1 MPLLY
6 IVIFIVLIGSLT
18 FTARWLLRRIN
29 NRVWESKTIELGA
42 VALPYVAYILLG
54 LFALGWHYKIP
65 VITPVAGIAL
75 YFLIILSLLLIITLP
90 FSLTVEWINRL
101 VLNFSKKDEDSY
113 APLSIQGRRKFLKAA
128 TAAMPVLVLGG
139 VGKGF
144 AGGFQPVRIPQFT
157 MHFENL
163 ADDLQGLRI
172 LHLSDLH
179 LGYYFQLS
187 DLEELLD
194 ELAFKEFDLV
204 LITGDVADDLAQLS
218 DALKMINQLSTPFPK
233 FVSLGNHE
241 YFRGIKEVLRKMEAS
256 PVHLLRNN
264 GQRLRIGETDFYI
277 GGADDPVRMHTDIGA
292 FMRETINKAMSGANG
307 DAFKILLSHRP
318 RALDMAAPADVD
330 LILAGHTHGGQIGYQ
345 GKSIFEDYIKN
356 RYLWGK
362 YSKGKTRLYTS
373 SGVGHW
379 MPFRLGCPPE
389 APIITLDK
397 G

>member
-6 IVIFIVLIGSLT
+6 IFIILSFIGVLT

-29 NRVWESKTIELGA
+29 NRVWESKTIEVSA
-42 VALPYVAYILLG
+42 VALPYVAYIFLG
-54 LFALGWHYKIP
+54 LFALGWHFKIP
-65 VITPVAGIAL
+65 LLTPIASITV
-75 YFLIILSLLLIITLP
+75 YFLTLLSLLFIVTLP
-90 FSLTVEWINRL
+90 FSLTVDWINRM
-101 VLNFSKKDEDSY
+101 VLKFTKKENNSFS
-113 APLSIQGRRKFLKAA
+113 PLSVQGRRKFLKAA

-144 AGGFQPVRIPQFT
+144 AGGFQPVRIPEVT
-157 MHFENL
+157 MHFKDL
-163 ADDLQGLRI
+163 PGDLQGLRI

-194 ELAFKEFDLV
+194 ELSSKEFELV
-204 LITGDVADDLAQLS
+204 LVTGDVADDLTQLS
-218 DALKMINQLSTPFPK
+218 DALKLIDQLNAPLPK

-264 GQRLRIGETDFYI
+264 GHHLKIGETKIYV
-277 GGADDPVRMHTDIGA
+277 GGADDPVRMHTDISA
-292 FMRETINKAMSGANG
+292 FMSETVNQAMSDANG

-318 RALDMAAPADVD
+318 RALDVAGPAGID
-330 LILAGHTHGGQIGYQ
+330 LILAGHTHGGQLGYQ
-345 GKSIFEDYIKN
+345 GKSIFEEYMKN
-356 RYLWGK
+356 RYLWGT
-362 YSKGKTRLYTS
+362 YSKGETKLYTS

-389 APIITLDK
+389 APIITLEK